1 MPDRRVAGVSGQGR
15 GGSRGDRNTT
25 RNTMFL
31 KSLEIHGF
39 KSFADKTKLDFHQGV
54 TGIVGPNGCGK
65 SNIVDSIRW
74 VLGETSAKALRGGEM
89 SDVIFNGTDRRQ
101 PLGMAEVTLTLS
113 GCAGVLDTEYDEV
126 SLGRRVYRDGRGE
139 YLLNKQPCRLKDIH
153 NLLMDTGI
161 GRSSYSIMEQGKI
174 DQLLSSKPEDR
185 RAVFEEAAGI
195 TKYKAQKKEA
205 LRKLEYTEANLV
217 RLRDIVE
224 EVERQM
230 RSLQRQASKAKRY
243 QILHHDVKVLDLHY
257 GHKLWRE
264 QQAEK
269 AELENS
275 IRLLRQQQ
283 KELESAVEDDQSA
296 VIEAKRVNQ
305 EIETRIARLQGA
317 IQEKE
322 SAIQA
327 ATGRIEFNAERAHEL
342 SVLIGQNEQDIATT
356 TEKLSQQEA
365 DLQAAD
371 HMLHSVD
378 EKIAQLEGRLRDY
391 EQSAADSREQR
402 KIISQQIETLRKER
416 HALESRVASLEA
428 RIENHTRQ
436 LQSDQDRF
444 VQLDEEIGR
453 LQKDEQTRTREA
465 DTIRGRIE
473 ELRRTVDRQE
483 EELSAKE
490 HQHHD
495 AKRALEALQRDLAE
509 FHRIFAE
516 KSSRLEVLRQLVA
529 EGEGFEKGT
538 QAVLRGLDQP
548 DLFQK
553 AVRGALAAFIDV
565 DPEFVPAIEAA
576 MGRHL
581 QTIVVAD
588 TLVAESMVEALKRGK
603 LGKATL
609 VAEELVKRAADRQ
622 MLTVPDGALGWALD
636 QIDCEE
642 RVRSLV
648 DRLLENVL
656 IVPDIATALRLH
668 RELQG
673 VAFATMAGEFV
684 SIEGIIHGGVSGD
697 DSGSFLRRQ
706 SDIRELEAA
715 TESLAK
721 ALDRLEDRRES
732 LQERVEKLEG
742 HIGLYRD
749 RLQQR
754 RVACSTQEGQL
765 AVVERDLQQLDNKLQ
780 SLRWEQKEVAQR
792 QDDLDEQ
799 LTAVRQEKA
808 DSEARIEAIAAETT
822 GLHQQHEEAERRE
835 REAGELLAEMKTT
848 LAVERQARESL
859 VSQRQPMAGRL
870 QELSE
875 LLTRRSAEI
884 ESYRQRI
891 GSANEENTTLAAQ
904 VESAREQA
912 AALTAELDQVRE
924 ERSGHATAI
933 EAGEGRMVAERR
945 QIQQIATQA
954 GQEEVRLAQLSIRLE
969 AVESGARE
977 RYQIDLERFEPDS
990 HTLLAVIASQRQAH
1004 ERGDRRSRSQA
1015 GESDGEEAAETVEF
1029 AAEVSPIAEPA
1040 AEGDES
1046 VEFADPAE
1054 PDWDFVEEIVAQL
1067 RSRLDSMG
1075 PVNIDAIEE
1084 FEELEQHYKFNV
1096 QQMQDLENSKEEL
1109 MRMIARINRDTRKMF
1124 GDSFEKIRK
1133 NFQDMFKE
1141 LFGPQ
1146 AKADLILMD
1155 EGDPLESGIEV
1166 IAKPPGK
1173 KLQSISLLSG
1183 GERSMTAVALLF
1195 AIYMVKPSPF
1205 CVLDEL
1211 DAPLDDSNIGRFI
1224 RVLDRFIG
1232 ESQFII
1238 VTHSKR
1244 TMSRAD
1250 VMYGVSME
1258 EFGVSKTVGVKFTK
1272 DEQREETE
1280 MGTAALAGSH
1290 A

>member
-1 MPDRRVAGVSGQGR
+1 
-15 GGSRGDRNTT
+15 
-25 RNTMFL
+25 MFL
-31 KSLEIHGF
+31 KTLEIHGF

-101 PLGMAEVTLTLS
+101 PLGMAEVTLVLS
-113 GCAGVLDTEYDEV
+113 GCAGVLDTEYNEV

-230 RSLQRQASKAKRY
+230 RSLQRQAGKAKRY

-264 QQAEK
+264 QRAEK

-283 KELESAVEDDQSA
+283 SELEAAVEEDQSA
-296 VIEAKRVNQ
+296 VLEARRVNQ
-305 EIETRIARLQGA
+305 EIETRIARLQAA

-342 SVLIGQNEQDIATT
+342 SVLIKQNEEDIASTT
-356 TEKLSQQEA
+356 AKLSQQEA
-365 DLQAAD
+365 DLQEAD
-371 HMLHSVD
+371 HMLRSVD
-378 EKIAQLEGRLRDY
+378 EKIAQLEARLRDY
-391 EQSAADSREQR
+391 EQAAAESRDQR
-402 KIISQQIETLRKER
+402 REILQQIEILRRER
-416 HALESRVASLEA
+416 NGLESRIATLDA
-428 RIENHTRQ
+428 RIENHARQ
-436 LQSDQDRF
+436 LQTDQQRF
-444 VQLDEEIGR
+444 VQLDEEIAR
-453 LQKDEQTRTREA
+453 LQKDEQTRNREA
-465 DTIRGRIE
+465 ETIRSRIE
-473 ELRRTVDRQE
+473 ELRRTVDKQE
-483 EELSAKE
+483 EELSVKE
-490 HQHHD
+490 DQHHD
-495 AKRALEALQRDLAE
+495 AKRALDSLQRDLSE

-538 QAVLRGLDQP
+538 QAVLKGLDQP

-553 AVRGALAAFIDV
+553 AVRGALATFIDV

-576 MGRHL
+576 LGRHL

-588 TLVAESMVEALKRGK
+588 TLVAEGMIEALRRGK
-603 LGKATL
+603 LGKASL

-622 MLTVPDGALGWALD
+622 LLTVPAGAIGWALD

-656 IVPDIATALRLH
+656 IVPDVATALRLH
-668 RELQG
+668 RELND
-673 VAFATMAGEFV
+673 VAFATLAGDFV
-684 SIEGIIHGGVSGD
+684 SVEGIIHGGISGD
-697 DSGSFLRRQ
+697 DSGSFLQRQ

-715 TESLAK
+715 TESLAR

-732 LQERVEKLEG
+732 LHERVEKLEG
-742 HIGLYRD
+742 HIGIYRD

-765 AVVERDLQQLDNKLQ
+765 AVVERDLQQLENKLQ

-799 LTAVRQEKA
+799 LGAARGEKA
-808 DSEARIEAIAAETT
+808 ESEARIEAIGAETT
-822 GLHQQHEEAERRE
+822 ARQMQHEEAERRE
-835 REAGELLAEMKTT
+835 REAGEMLAEMKTT
-848 LAVERQARESL
+848 LAVERRARESL
-859 VSQRQPMAGRL
+859 MSQRQPMAGRL
-870 QELSE
+870 QELTE
-875 LLTRRSAEI
+875 LLSRRNGEI
-884 ESYRQRI
+884 ASYRQRI
-891 GSANEENTTLAAQ
+891 ENANAENADLGAQ
-904 VESAREQA
+904 VEAARGEVL
-912 AALTAELDQVRE
+912 ALTTELDTVRA
-924 ERSGHATAI
+924 ERSGHASAI
-933 EAGEGRMVAERR
+933 ELGEGRMVAERR
-945 QIQQIATQA
+945 QIQQIASQR
-954 GQEEVRLAQLSIRLE
+954 GQEEVRLAQIAIRLE
-969 AVESGARE
+969 SIESSARE
-977 RYQIDLERFEPDS
+977 RYQIDLELFEPDS
-990 HTLLAVIASQRQAH
+990 HTLLAVIASQRQGQ
-1004 ERGDRRSRSQA
+1004 ERGDKRRGSTAGQDGEDDVASLDVPSPDSPV
-1015 GESDGEEAAETVEF
+1015 GESPAADDAAESEAEF
-1029 AAEVSPIAEPA
+1029 E
-1040 AEGDES
+1040 
-1046 VEFADPAE
+1046 DPAE
-1054 PDWDFVEEIVAQL
+1054 PDWEFVEVVVAQL

-1084 FEELEQHYKFNV
+1084 FEELEQHYQFNV
-1096 QQMQDLENSKEEL
+1096 QQMQDLDNSKEEL

-1124 GDSFEKIRK
+1124 GETFEKIRK

-1155 EGDPLESGIEV
+1155 EGDPLESGIDV

-1232 ESQFII
+1232 DSQFII

-1258 EFGVSKTVGVKFTK
+1258 EFGVSKTVGMKFSK
-1272 DEQREETE
+1272 NDEREETE
-1280 MGTAALAGSH
+1280 VGAALVAG
-1290 A
+1290 

>member
-1 MPDRRVAGVSGQGR
+1 
-15 GGSRGDRNTT
+15 
-25 RNTMFL
+25 MFL
-31 KSLEIHGF
+31 KTLEIHGF

-101 PLGMAEVTLTLS
+101 PLGMAEVTLVLS
-113 GCAGVLDTEYDEV
+113 GCSGVLDTEYDEV

-264 QQAEK
+264 QRAEK

-275 IRLLRQQQ
+275 IRSLRLQQEQ
-283 KELESAVEDDQSA
+283 LETAVEEDQSA
-296 VIEAKRVNQ
+296 VLEAKRVNQ
-305 EIETRIARLQGA
+305 EIETRIARLQAA

-342 SVLIGQNEQDIATT
+342 SVLIKQNEEDIASTT
-356 TEKLSQQEA
+356 AKLSQQEA
-365 DLQAAD
+365 DLQEAD

-391 EQSAADSREQR
+391 EQAATDSRDQR
-402 KIISQQIETLRKER
+402 RVIVQQIETLRRER
-416 HALESRVASLEA
+416 NGLESRIATLDA
-428 RIENHTRQ
+428 RIENHARQ
-436 LQSDQDRF
+436 LQSDQQRF
-444 VQLDEEIGR
+444 VQLDEEVAR
-453 LQKDEQTRTREA
+453 LQKDELTRNREA
-465 DTIRGRIE
+465 DTIRHRIE
-473 ELRRTVDRQE
+473 ELRRTVDKQE
-483 EELSAKE
+483 EELSVKE
-490 HQHHD
+490 DQHHD
-495 AKRALEALQRDLAE
+495 AKRALDSLQRDLSE

-516 KSSRLEVLRQLVA
+516 KSSRLDVLRQLVA

-538 QAVLRGLDQP
+538 QAVLKGLDQP

-553 AVRGALAAFIDV
+553 AVRGALATFIDV

-576 MGRHL
+576 LGRHL

-588 TLVAESMVEALKRGK
+588 TLVAEGMIEALKRGK

-622 MLTVPDGALGWALD
+622 LLTVPDGAIGWALD

-656 IVPDIATALRLH
+656 IVPDVVTALRLH
-668 RELQG
+668 RELKD
-673 VAFATMAGEFV
+673 VAFATLAGEFV
-684 SIEGIIHGGVSGD
+684 SVEGIIHGGISGD
-697 DSGSFLRRQ
+697 DSGSFLQRQ

-715 TESLAK
+715 TDSLAK

-732 LQERVEKLEG
+732 LHERVEKLEG
-742 HIGLYRD
+742 HIGIYRD

-765 AVVERDLQQLDNKLQ
+765 AVVERDLQQLENKLQ

-792 QDDLDEQ
+792 QDELDEH
-799 LTAVRQEKA
+799 LGTARREKA
-808 DSEARIEAIAAETT
+808 ESESRIEAIATETT
-822 GLHQQHEEAERRE
+822 ALQQRHEEAERRE
-835 REAGELLAEMKTT
+835 REAGEMLAEMKTT

-859 VSQRQPMAGRL
+859 MSQRQPMAGRL
-870 QELSE
+870 QELTE
-875 LLTRRSAEI
+875 LLSRRNGEI
-884 ESYRQRI
+884 DSYRQRI
-891 GSANEENTTLAAQ
+891 DVANAENATLAAQ
-904 VESAREQA
+904 VETGREEAQM
-912 AALTAELDQVRE
+912 LTAELDNVRT
-924 ERSGHATAI
+924 ERTGHASAI
-933 EAGEGRMVAERR
+933 EQGEGRMVSERR
-945 QIQQIATQA
+945 QIQQIASQR
-954 GQEEVRLAQLSIRLE
+954 GQEEVRLAQIAIRLE

-977 RYQIDLERFEPDS
+977 RYQTDLERFEPDS
-990 HTLLAVIASQRQAH
+990 HTLLAVVASQRQAH
-1004 ERGDRRSRSQA
+1004 ERGDKRRGSTA
-1015 GESDGEEAAETVEF
+1015 AAEADDETGF
-1029 AAEVSPIAEPA
+1029 SPEIAEPVA
-1040 AEGDES
+1040 GEEPVEGGES
-1046 VEFADPAE
+1046 PDNVIEFEDPGE
-1054 PDWDFVEEIVAQL
+1054 PDWDFVEEVVAQL

-1084 FEELEQHYKFNV
+1084 FEELEQHYQFNV

-1124 GDSFEKIRK
+1124 GESFEKIRK

-1155 EGDPLESGIEV
+1155 EGDPLESGIDV

-1232 ESQFII
+1232 DSQFII

-1258 EFGVSKTVGVKFTK
+1258 EFGVSKTVGVKFTR

-1280 MGTAALAGSH
+1280 VGVAALAG
-1290 A
+1290 